1 MNRRILRFPHTL
13 ALMVVSLLV
22 SACVVVPVG
31 RPGGAPARVVVA
43 DLNVP
48 PGHLPRRGQCRLW
61 YPGRP
66 PGRQPR
72 AADCSYVMRN
82 APAGAWVLYRANDDH
97 VHRRTIDSRRSGVVV
112 SVHVFMSAT
121 GKYVR
126 DGE

>member
-1 MNRRILRFPHTL
+1 MSNRTLRFPHTL
-13 ALMVVSLLV
+13 AIVLLSLVL
-22 SACVVVPVG
+22 SACVVVPAS
-31 RPGGAPARVVVA
+31 RRAPSPSRIAVA

-61 YPGRP
+61 FPGRP

-72 AADCSYVMRN
+72 AADCGSVMRS

-121 GKYVR
+121 GRYVR